1 MDFETREMSPLTRPG
16 KGTLYSKRIN
26 EIRLLFTVDSP
37 LCMQFCGLTD
47 QVISL
52 CFGSLGTEYRVSQNG
67 T

>member
-16 KGTLYSKRIN
+16 KGIN
-26 EIRLLFTVDSP
+26 ETRLLLTVDSP